1 MCMCKKQRV
10 EEAPAAAAAEPSSS
24 AVSAPSAGAAP
35 EAAGSSSNTTT
46 VDIWP
51 MIAEWVQAK
60 RSAGVT
66 PAAVLDPLGLQLTRE
81 ATIRDEDSVWAM
93 VALAVA
99 IKHPSPPVCDLEAEG
114 CVVSVI
120 KCAIEPVWYL
130 PGIALPENIIAEPDV
145 KKAAEAREIEAKLS
159 LLGALR

>member
-1 MCMCKKQRV
+1 MVSEKVKREQDLRKQEQELDRKQRV

-46 VDIWP
+46 VDLWS

-81 ATIRDEDSVWAM
+81 ATIRDEDSAGVRPCCSAHPP
-93 VALAVA
+93 ARRAARLAARAAVRAA
-99 IKHPSPPVCDLEAEG
+99 ISTAG
-114 CVVSVI
+114 
-120 KCAIEPVWYL
+120 
-130 PGIALPENIIAEPDV
+130 
-145 KKAAEAREIEAKLS
+145 
-159 LLGALR
+159 